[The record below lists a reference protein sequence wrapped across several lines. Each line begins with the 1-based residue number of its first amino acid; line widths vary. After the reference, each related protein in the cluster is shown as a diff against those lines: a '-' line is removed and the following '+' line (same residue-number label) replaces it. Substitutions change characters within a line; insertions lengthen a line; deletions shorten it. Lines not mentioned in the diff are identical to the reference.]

1 MKLKVDILKPS
12 GKWYTDEIITI
23 PDNIQD
29 SDVSDYIKC
38 NAIIRNMMYLYS
50 SIKYGIPTIVHVGE

>member
-1 MKLKVDILKPS
+1 MELKVDIFKPY

-23 PDNIQD
+23 SNNIQD

-38 NAIIRNMMYLYS
+38 NATIRNMMYLYS
-50 SIKYGIPTIVHVGE
+50 SIKHGIPTIVHVGK